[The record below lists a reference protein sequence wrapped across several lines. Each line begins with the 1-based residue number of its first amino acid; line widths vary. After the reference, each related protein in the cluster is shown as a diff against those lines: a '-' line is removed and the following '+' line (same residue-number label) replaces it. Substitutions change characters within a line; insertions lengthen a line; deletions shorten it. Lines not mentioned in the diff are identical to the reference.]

1 MPEIEERERRR
12 FGRIDLEQPL
22 QGVIGATPVNV
33 VEVSIVGLR
42 VMHEARFPPGEDT
55 DARVSWQGKEM
66 HFRCHIVRS
75 TLFKLA
81 KTAADK
87 SIYQSGIRLDE
98 SFGESEKL
106 LRDLIAQR
114 VMRAIQE
121 QKENAYGIPS
131 LGPFT
136 YQVGKGDRYR
146 RCELTDGNKW
156 RKFDTTRP
164 EQPTE
169 GFTVSAELE
178 PIQIEV
184 LCKTYEA
191 LGPEGRR
198 LTKMLA
204 ELSIKKTEGGPTRR
218 YIP

>member
-1 MPEIEERERRR
+1 MLEIEERQRRT

-22 QGVIGATPVNV
+22 QGTIGAVPVTV

-42 VMHEARFPPGEDT
+42 VTHEVRLPAGEDSE
-55 DARVSWQGKEM
+55 ALFSWQGREM
-66 HFRCHIVRS
+66 RFACHIVRS
-75 TLFKLA
+75 TLFSLA
-81 KTAADK
+81 KTDADK
-87 SIYQSGIRLDE
+87 SIFQSGVRLDE
-98 SFGESEKL
+98 AFGDSEKV

-131 LGPFT
+131 TVPFT
-136 YQVGKGDRYR
+136 YRVGKGDRYR
-146 RCELTDGNKW
+146 RCDLTGGTW

-169 GFTVSAELE
+169 GFTVSAELD
-178 PIQIEV
+178 PMQIEI
-184 LCKTYEA
+184 LCRTYEA
-191 LGPEGRR
+191 LGPEGRH

-218 YIP
+218 YVP

>member
-1 MPEIEERERRR
+1 MPAIEERERRR

-22 QGVIGATPVNV
+22 EGVIGAIPVNV

-42 VMHEARFPPGEDT
+42 VMHEVRFPPGEDG
-55 DARVSWQGKEM
+55 DVHVSWQGKDM
-66 HFRCHIVRS
+66 HFRCRIVRS

-98 SFGESEKL
+98 AFGESEKL

-114 VMRAIQE
+114 VMRAIHE
-121 QKENAYGIPS
+121 QKENAYGITS
-131 LGPFT
+131 MGPFT

-146 RCELTDGNKW
+146 RCELTDGKW

-169 GFTVSAELE
+169 GFTVSAELD
-178 PIQIEV
+178 PPQIET
-184 LCKTYEA
+184 LCRTYEA
-191 LGPEGRR
+191 LASEGRR

-204 ELSIKKTEGGPTRR
+204 ELSIRKTEGGPTRR

>member
-22 QGVIGATPVNV
+22 EGIIGAIPVHV

-42 VMHEARFPPGEDT
+42 VMHEVRFPPGEDT
-55 DARVSWQGKEM
+55 EVRVSWQGRTM

-81 KTAADK
+81 KTATDK

-98 SFGESEKL
+98 SFGESERL

-121 QKENAYGIPS
+121 QKENAHGIPS

-136 YQVGKGDRYR
+136 YQVGKGDRFR
-146 RCELTDGNKW
+146 RCELTADKW
-156 RKFDTTRP
+156 RKFDTTRA

-169 GFTVSAELE
+169 GFTVSAEID
-178 PIQIEV
+178 PVQIEV
-184 LCKTYEA
+184 LCRTYEA

-204 ELSIKKTEGGPTRR
+204 ELSIRKTEGGPTRR
-218 YIP
+218 YVP

>member
-12 FGRIDLEQPL
+12 FGRIDLEEPL
-22 QGVIGATPVNV
+22 QGMIGDVPVSV

-42 VMHEARFPPGEDT
+42 VMHEVRFPAGEDSE
-55 DARVSWQGKEM
+55 ARVSWQKREM
-66 HFRCHIVRS
+66 HFACHIVRS

-81 KTAADK
+81 KTAADS
-87 SIYQSGIRLDE
+87 SIFQSGVRLDE
-98 SFGESEKL
+98 AFGDSDKV
-106 LRDLIAQR
+106 LRELIAQR

-121 QKENAYGIPS
+121 QKQNAYGIPS

-146 RCELTDGNKW
+146 RCDLTGGKW

-164 EQPTE
+164 EQPVE
-169 GFTVSAELE
+169 GFTVSADLD
-178 PIQIEV
+178 PVQIEV
-184 LCKTYEA
+184 LCQTYEA

-204 ELSIKKTEGGPTRR
+204 ELSIRKTEGGPTRR
-218 YIP
+218 YVP

>member
-12 FGRIDLEQPL
+12 FGRIDLEEPL
-22 QGVIGATPVNV
+22 QGMIGAIPVNV
-33 VEVSIVGLR
+33 VEVSLVGLR
-42 VMHEARFPPGEDT
+42 VMHEVRFPAGEDSEV
-55 DARVSWQGKEM
+55 RVSWQGREM
-66 HFRCHIVRS
+66 HFRCYIVRS

-87 SIYQSGIRLDE
+87 SLFQSGVRLDE
-98 SFGESEKL
+98 PFGDSENV
-106 LRDLIAQR
+106 LRELIAQR
-114 VMRAIQE
+114 VMRAIRE

-146 RCELTDGNKW
+146 RCDLAGGTW

-164 EQPTE
+164 EQPAE
-169 GFTVSAELE
+169 GFTVSAELD
-178 PIQIEV
+178 PVQIEV
-184 LCKTYEA
+184 LCRTYEF